1 MKEFVIAFAGN
12 PNVGKTALMNAISG
26 SSLQVGNWPGVTVEK
41 KEAAFTR
48 EGKRFRGVDIPGIYA
63 LTPYSLEEKVAR
75 DFLLEERP
83 DLIINVID
91 MTNVERNLSLTLQMM
106 ELGIPM
112 VLALNMWD
120 EFTHLGGEFNVSLFS
135 KEIGLPAVKTVAR
148 SGDGVDELIRE
159 TVRLAENPYI
169 PRVPVYK
176 HMTDTMVEEKVK
188 EASHIL
194 EACGL
199 EGRYPLHWM
208 SVKALEGDTE
218 TLERLKR
225 CQIEDSFE
233 PLREAIRNYHKQSV
247 PDVISDIRS
256 GYIKGLLHSCYK
268 QTGKIRRQWTD
279 LIDSVVLNTFLG
291 IPLFFLMMYVMFRF
305 TFEGSAPFID
315 WADSFL
321 TSFVGRYIDAGMGAL
336 GAADWLRSLVGDG
349 IVGGVGAVL
358 SFVPL
363 MAFLYFFLGL
373 LEESG
378 YMARAAFVMDRVM
391 RSVGL
396 PGKAFVPLLIGFGC
410 NVPAIYA
417 SRTLESEKERKLT
430 ALMTPFMSC
439 AARLPVY
446 ALFTAVFFKETATA
460 VIFGLYAGGI
470 VIAMVIGLI
479 YKIFFVRGQDA
490 PLIMELP
497 PYRIPTGKMIW
508 NSIYL
513 RTKSFVRKAGTLIL
527 VTMIIL
533 WVMMNLPYGTPAE
546 ETVLGRG
553 ARLITPAFKLNGF
566 ARVEPVAALI
576 PGIVAKEV
584 VVGALGQMYHATT
597 EEKEVEEEKALAPL
611 RDFADE
617 ALGFGR
623 AAVDSV
629 KGIFGIH
636 ALGAFEMPQEE
647 ETGLTER
654 IQNDFTPLS
663 ALSYMVF
670 ILLFV
675 PCVAVLA
682 AVKHEFGWK
691 MLFYVLLLTL
701 FVPWIVS
708 LLVYQGGLLLG
719 WGVI

>member
-1 MKEFVIAFAGN
+1 MKKETVIAFAGN

-41 KEAAFTR
+41 KEAVFVR
-48 EGKRFRGVDIPGIYA
+48 DGKRFRGVDIPGIYA

-83 DLIINVID
+83 DMIINVID
-91 MTNVERNLSLTLQMM
+91 MTNVERNLSLTLQLM

-112 VLALNMWD
+112 LLALNMWD
-120 EFTHLGGEFNVSLFS
+120 EFVHLGGEFNISLFAR
-135 KEIGLPAVKTVAR
+135 EIGLPAVKTVAR
-148 SGDGVDELIRE
+148 SGEGVAELLE
-159 TVRLAENPYI
+159 EAVKLAEDPVI
-169 PRVPVYK
+169 PRLPVYK
-176 HMTDTMVEEKVK
+176 HMTDTMVDEKIR
-188 EASHIL
+188 ETARIL
-194 EACGL
+194 EECGL
-199 EGRYPLHWM
+199 QGRYPLHWM
-208 SVKALEGDTE
+208 SVKALEGDAE
-218 TLERLKR
+218 TLQRLERCR
-225 CQIEDSFE
+225 IEDRFE
-233 PLREAIRNYHKQSV
+233 PLREEIRTYHKQSV
-247 PDVISDIRS
+247 PDVITDIRS
-256 GYIKGLLHSCYK
+256 GYIKGLLRSCYK
-268 QTGKIRRQWTD
+268 QTGKTRRQWTD

-291 IPLFFLMMYVMFRF
+291 IPLFFLMMYLMFRF
-305 TFEGSAPFID
+305 TFEGSAPFVD
-315 WADSFL
+315 WADSFF
-321 TSFVGRYIDAGMGAL
+321 TSFVGRYIDAGLSAA
-336 GAADWLRSLVGDG
+336 GAADWVRSLVGDG

-417 SRTLESEKERKLT
+417 SRTLDNEKERKLT
-430 ALMTPFMSC
+430 ALLTPFMSC

-446 ALFTAVFFKETATA
+446 ALFTAVFFKESATR
-460 VIFGLYAGGI
+460 VIFGLYAAGI
-470 VIAMVIGLI
+470 LVAMIIGLL
-479 YKIFFVRGQDA
+479 YKKIFVRGEEA

-508 NSIYL
+508 NAIFQ

-527 VTMIIL
+527 VTMVIL
-533 WVMMNLPYGTPAE
+533 WVMMNLPYGT
-546 ETVLGRG
+546 TVDKTLLGRG
-553 ARLITPAFKLNGF
+553 AHLITPLFQPNGF
-566 ARVEPVAALI
+566 GKVEPVAALI

-584 VVGALGQMYHATT
+584 VVGALGQMYHET
-597 EEKEVEEEKALAPL
+597 EEDGVEEDAPL
-611 RDFADE
+611 RPLHDLGQE
-617 ALGFGR
+617 AAGLGR
-623 AAVDSV
+623 AGLDSL
-629 KGIFGIH
+629 KGIFGVR
-636 ALGAFEMPQEE
+636 ALSAFDVPEE
-647 ETGLTER
+647 EEAGLSRR
-654 IQNDFTPLS
+654 IENDFTPLS

-682 AVKHEFGWK
+682 AVKHEFGWT

-701 FVPWIVS
+701 IVPWLAS
-708 LLVYQGGLLLG
+708 MAVYQGGLLLG
-719 WGVI
+719 WG

>member
-1 MKEFVIAFAGN
+1 MKEVVIAFAGK
-12 PNVGKTALMNAISG
+12 PNVGKTALMNAIAG

-41 KEAAFTR
+41 KEAVFNR
-48 EGKRFRGVDIPGIYA
+48 NGKRFRGVDIPGIYA
-63 LTPYSLEEKVAR
+63 LTPYSMEEKVAR

-83 DLIINVID
+83 DIIVNVID
-91 MTNVERNLSLTLQMM
+91 MTNVERNLSLTLQLM

-120 EFTHLGGEFNVSLFS
+120 EFAHLGGDFNLGLFS
-135 KEIGLPAVKTVAR
+135 KEIGLPSVKTVAR
-148 SGDGVDELIRE
+148 TGEGVDDLISE
-159 TVRLAENPYI
+159 VVKIADAPYV
-169 PRVPVYK
+169 PKVPVYK
-176 HMTDTMVEEKVK
+176 HMTDIMVEEKVK
-188 EASHIL
+188 AASEIL
-194 EACGL
+194 EKCGL

-208 SVKALEGDTE
+208 SVKALEGDRE

-225 CQIEDSFE
+225 CEIEDQFE
-233 PLREAIRNYHKQSV
+233 PLREEIRKYHKQDV
-247 PDVISDIRS
+247 PDVFSDIRE
-256 GYIKGLLHSCYK
+256 GYIKGLLRTCLK
-268 QTGKIRRQWTD
+268 QSGKIRRQWTD
-279 LIDSVVLNTFLG
+279 LIDSVALHPFFG
-291 IPLFFLMMYVMFRF
+291 IPLFFLMMYLMFRF
-305 TFEGSAPFID
+305 TFEGSGPFID
-315 WADSFL
+315 WTDSFL
-321 TSFVGRYIDAGMGAL
+321 TSFVGRYIDAGLSAA
-336 GAADWLRSLVGDG
+336 GAAEWIRALVGDG

-391 RSVGL
+391 RAVGL

-417 SRTLESEKERKLT
+417 SRTLDSEKERKLT
-430 ALMTPFMSC
+430 ALLTPFMSC

-446 ALFTAVFFKETATA
+446 ALFTAVFFKDSATG

-470 VIAMVIGLI
+470 AVAMIIGLI
-479 YKIFFVRGQDA
+479 YKKVFVRGEGT

-508 NSIYL
+508 NSIFI
-513 RTKSFVRKAGTLIL
+513 RTKSFVRKAGSLIL
-527 VTMIIL
+527 VTMVIL
-533 WVMMNLPYGTPAE
+533 WVMMNLPYGTPVE
-546 ETVLGRG
+546 NTLLGRG
-553 ARLITPAFKLNGF
+553 ARIITPAFKPNGF
-566 ARVEPVAALI
+566 GKVEPVAALI

-584 VVGALGQMYHATT
+584 VVGALGQMYHET
-597 EEKEVEEEKALAPL
+597 EEGPVQEKEPL
-611 RDFADE
+611 RPLQDMARE
-617 ALGFGR
+617 AVGLGR
-623 AAVDSV
+623 AALDSV
-629 KGIFGIH
+629 KGVFGIR
-636 ALGAFEMPQEE
+636 ALSAFDLPEEE
-647 ETGLTER
+647 ETGLSRR
-654 IQNDFTPLS
+654 IGKDFTPLS

-701 FVPWIVS
+701 IVPWLAS
-708 LLVYQGGLLLG
+708 FLVYQGGLLIG
-719 WGVI
+719 WGGA